1 MNIQRIENKSRGSQE
16 LSSRSVVVETPQRE
30 TQGILA
36 ASCSIYSARGEK
48 KVSSFEKNEK
58 DFSQKKTAL
67 LDKQKQLDIFKEEAH
82 LKRLSLMSIF
92 EQRGYFRQSDLLNEC
107 QTRMIYYECVD
118 CGSIG
123 WSKNHCGMRV
133 CPDCA
138 GRMKVRLLAK
148 YEKGISRLKDF
159 YKSRLKLV

>member
-1 MNIQRIENKSRGSQE
+1 MLTLQNTKNKSSLRGGQKLISC
-16 LSSRSVVVETPQRE
+16 SAVVETPQQE

-36 ASCSIYSARGEK
+36 TSFSIDNARGEK
-48 KVSSFEKNEK
+48 KVSSREKNEK
-58 DFSQKKTAL
+58 DFSLERTAL

-82 LKRLSLMSIF
+82 LKRLSLCSIF

-138 GRMKVRLLAK
+138 GRMKLKLLAK
-148 YEKGISRLKDF
+148 YEKGISR
-159 YKSRLKLV
+159 